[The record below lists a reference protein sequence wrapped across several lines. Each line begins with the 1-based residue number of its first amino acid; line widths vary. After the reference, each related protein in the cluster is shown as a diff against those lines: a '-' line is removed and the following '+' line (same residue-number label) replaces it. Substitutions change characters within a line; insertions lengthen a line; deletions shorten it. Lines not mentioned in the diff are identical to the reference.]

1 MVIKVDLDCERC
13 RKKIKKILC
22 KIPQIQNQVIDEK
35 AKTVTI
41 TVVCC
46 SPEKIKKKIFR
57 MGGASVE
64 CIEILPKQPPPP
76 PPPPTP
82 PPPPPPPPPE
92 DPTDKTQKHEPNQ
105 ARDCCQKCSEGRH
118 WGPCFEVYRRLPPS
132 FYGPQVPIPWYE
144 AYGRPVYDSW
154 SCSGYYYS
162 GCRRGFCVG
171 RCDCLSEENS
181 WACIVM

>member
-13 RKKIKKILC
+13 RQKIKKILC
-22 KIPQIQNQVIDEK
+22 KIPQIENQVIDEK
-35 AKTVTI
+35 AKTVTV

-46 SPEKIKKKIFR
+46 SPEKIKKKILR

-76 PPPPTP
+76 PPPKESVKTK
-82 PPPPPPPPPE
+82 
-92 DPTDKTQKHEPNQ
+92 DQKDKTQKHEPNQ
-105 ARDCCQKCSEGRH
+105 ARDCCQECSEGRH
-118 WGPCFEVYRRLPPS
+118 GGPCFEVYRRLPPS

-144 AYGRPVYDSW
+144 AYGRQVYDGW
-154 SCSGYYYS
+154 GCSGYHYSGYHYS
-162 GCRRGFCVG
+162 GCRRGCCVG
-171 RCDCLSEENS
+171 KWDCLSEENS